1 MACITSGSVVDAS
14 MDPPDVCDREL
25 DCEEGR
31 DAVPVECVE
40 DWEDGGEL
48 SVTCGCIED
57 SGGAWSGSEAVL
69 VGVIASSQDVGEY
82 SFRVVS
88 LVGGLL
94 DKCSPSLPAF
104 RYG

>member
-1 MACITSGSVVDAS
+1 MACVASGSVVDAL
-14 MDPPDVCDREL
+14 MDAPDVCDREL

-31 DAVPVECVE
+31 DAVPMECVE

-48 SVTCGCIED
+48 SATGGCIGG

-69 VGVIASSQDVGEY
+69 VGVIVS

-88 LVGGLL
+88 LVGWIL
-94 DKCSPSLPAF
+94 DTWSPSPPAF